1 MDAETVEIDAEIVE
15 EEINDVG
22 DSVGDI
28 EGDLSEEHRAI
39 EQLKKI
45 IVEGRTG
52 DGIMFKKKDK
62 NFLEIQTD
70 RVNEAIKYLKSK
82 SITKTNNVIRAAS
95 VWVAERIGLKKARK
109 SSHVVK

>member
-1 MDAETVEIDAEIVE
+1 MDAETVEIDAETVE

-45 IVEGRTG
+45 MVEGRT
-52 DGIMFKKKDK
+52 DDDIILRKW
-62 NFLEIQTD
+62 
-70 RVNEAIKYLKSK
+70 
-82 SITKTNNVIRAAS
+82 TKTFWRFKQIESMKR
-95 VWVAERIGLKKARK
+95 
-109 SSHVVK
+109 